1 MTDTKVFSKVY
12 LLCDC
17 NNFFVSCE
25 KIFRPDLS
33 KRPVAV
39 LSNNDG
45 VVVSRSYETKALGI
59 AMGSPVFKIDKEIKK
74 YKISLFSSNFSL
86 YLDIS
91 NRVMTL
97 LERFCK
103 DLEVYSVDEAF
114 LSFENISE
122 EEALAIAY
130 KVKHA
135 VATEVGIPVGIGIA
149 RTKTLAKLSNNYAK
163 SHKNTNG
170 VYSILTDSQRQRLLL
185 DNPIKE
191 VWGIGKNMEEHL
203 LGEGFSSA
211 YDLANADATYLG
223 KKYSVQIERTIKELN
238 NIDCIESMSE
248 PQNQNQIM
256 WSRSFKDRITS
267 YDDLYEALSNY
278 VAKAC
283 QKLRSLNKYAQ
294 KIAISIRTSYFGNK
308 EKYSNEAIM
317 SLDIPCA
324 DTRVFIAAARELLN
338 AIYKDG
344 YEYMKAG
351 VVLFDFK
358 DSREYQSD
366 LFSVNPDKEVLDKSD
381 NLMKTLDNINAIEPD
396 TVYLG
401 AQNRLVKQSRF
412 NDPQH
417 KSPRYTS
424 SFKELPKVF

>member
-1 MTDTKVFSKVY
+1 
-12 LLCDC
+12 
-17 NNFFVSCE
+17 
-25 KIFRPDLS
+25 
-33 KRPVAV
+33 
-39 LSNNDG
+39 
-45 VVVSRSYETKALGI
+45 
-59 AMGSPVFKIDKEIKK
+59 MGSPVFKIDKEIKK

-130 KVKHA
+130 KAKHA

-170 VYSILTDSQRQRLLL
+170 VYSILTDSKRQRLLL

-324 DTRVFIAAARELLN
+324 DTRVFIVAARELLN

-366 LFSVNPDKEVLDKSD
+366 LFSVNPDKEVLDKRD

>member
-1 MTDTKVFSKVY
+1 MAETKVYSKVY

-33 KRPVAV
+33 DRPVAV

-45 VVVSRSYETKALGI
+45 IVVSRSYETKALGI
-59 AMGSPVFKIDKEIKK
+59 AMGSPVFKIDKKIRK
-74 YKISLFSSNFSL
+74 YRIALFSSNFSL

-103 DLEVYSVDEAF
+103 DPEVYSVDEAF
-114 LSFENISE
+114 LCFKDISE
-122 EEALAIAY
+122 DEALSYAY

-149 RTKTLAKLSNNYAK
+149 RTKTLAKLANNYAK
-163 SHKNTNG
+163 SHRETNG
-170 VYSILTDSQRQRLLL
+170 VYSILNDSKRNRLLL

-191 VWGIGKNMEEHL
+191 IWGIGRNMEEHL
-203 LGEGFSSA
+203 LNEGFSSA
-211 YDLANADATYLG
+211 YDLANADGSYLG
-223 KKYSVQIERTIKELN
+223 KKFSIQIERTVKELN
-238 NIDCIESMSE
+238 NVDCIESLSE

-256 WSRSFKDRITS
+256 WSRTFKDRITT

-294 KIAISIRTSYFGNK
+294 KIAVSIRTSYFGNK
-308 EKYSNEAIM
+308 DKYANEAIM
-317 SLDIPCA
+317 DLDYPSA

-338 AIYKDG
+338 VIYKDG

-358 DSREYQSD
+358 NSREFQSD
-366 LFSVNPDKEVLDKSD
+366 LFSANPDKEVLDKSD
-381 NLMKTLDNINAIEPD
+381 NLMRTLDNINSAEQD

-401 AQNRLVKQSRF
+401 AQNKLVKESRF
-412 NDPQH
+412 NDPKH

>member
-45 VVVSRSYETKALGI
+45 IVVSRSYETKALGI

-122 EEALAIAY
+122 EEALSIAY

-163 SHKNTNG
+163 SHKKTNG

-238 NIDCIESMSE
+238 NID
-248 PQNQNQIM
+248 
-256 WSRSFKDRITS
+256 
-267 YDDLYEALSNY
+267 
-278 VAKAC
+278 
-283 QKLRSLNKYAQ
+283 
-294 KIAISIRTSYFGNK
+294 
-308 EKYSNEAIM
+308 
-317 SLDIPCA
+317 
-324 DTRVFIAAARELLN
+324 
-338 AIYKDG
+338 
-344 YEYMKAG
+344 
-351 VVLFDFK
+351 
-358 DSREYQSD
+358 
-366 LFSVNPDKEVLDKSD
+366 
-381 NLMKTLDNINAIEPD
+381 
-396 TVYLG
+396 
-401 AQNRLVKQSRF
+401 
-412 NDPQH
+412 
-417 KSPRYTS
+417 
-424 SFKELPKVF
+424 